1 MVRAPLAPFY
11 NSSGER
17 DRSWAPSIFAGRW
30 VGFATKQK
38 SGNYGA
44 HLTLV

>member
-1 MVRAPLAPFY
+1 MLPWLPYILLAVREIAL
-11 NSSGER
+11 GR
-17 DRSWAPSIFAGRW
+17 LRGIFAGRW